1 MTGEDATF
9 EVRIVGPGLDPRSLR
24 VHSRATVLEV
34 KRGAFGA
41 EVAAGRR
48 VTLVCQGQ
56 RLHDDRTLTSYGIA
70 SGVTLHCSIASVV
83 EASQDAR
90 SADDGHSW
98 APTLLAVVL
107 LLANMTVIYIAA
119 HHHHGILFT
128 RAATGLLALLS
139 AIVIPGA
146 VYVIVT
152 NRVAC
157 NNAPASHPHAQ

>member
-1 MTGEDATF
+1 MRRDLQHCPRPARAAEPSRMTGEDATF

-70 SGVTLHCSIASVV
+70 SGVTLHC
-83 EASQDAR
+83 R
-90 SADDGHSW
+90 
-98 APTLLAVVL
+98 
-107 LLANMTVIYIAA
+107 
-119 HHHHGILFT
+119 
-128 RAATGLLALLS
+128 
-139 AIVIPGA
+139 
-146 VYVIVT
+146 
-152 NRVAC
+152 
-157 NNAPASHPHAQ
+157 